1 MRAWLSVLLSF
12 CILVNSTVPAFAGP
26 VSPRSVGQVIK
37 VAEKAGQSSPAVA
50 RTVNEIT
57 RGTAIGAAQTDHLL
71 MQAENLTTRLQTSSL
86 AQQITAGN
94 GHAPVTLR
102 HASLNLQQTPVAEL
116 KASPKKV
123 AKLRNEV
130 VSLGVVGEV
139 PAQQLD
145 EAVQFYRTDL
155 PKNTPAFQAVR
166 GQNVQTI
173 ISEATPQA
181 KECRAALSDAAAL
194 GLLGNAS
201 DAEALTQFY
210 QAAAGGPF
218 EYVATLITGR
228 SLLRLQAYDAFN
240 AWAAPLEKS
249 GQFWEDLSAYAK
261 KENLPVQIEVQPGGL
276 KITVPEEMVAW
287 LREGS
292 DVNALSVDGSQAFTE
307 QWIKLGRTS
316 APSELAS
323 APRQTITASTAVA
336 PVEETLVEEIAPSL
350 EETVA
355 PVLQNA
361 MQGIELA
368 PEQLLAVKQPLLPE
382 MAASSAQGS
391 VISAA
396 AESSRS
402 VSPAVTFSSNGGAV
416 ASAPVAGGASAPSA
430 GEKSLLV
437 PVKQR
442 GKVVARLAS
451 KRQQAAH
458 VSDGSFSVREWFR
471 KSVGS
476 LTHFYQ
482 TQAFVKGAN
491 GVETALP
498 VHLSVDK
505 SILGKAIRKGYNRVA
520 FEPFMGGHIV
530 QAVHPNGATQNF
542 KNFHIRLPA
551 NQAGPLLR
559 LAQQHMPEGGILKI
573 KIEKRPN
580 VNEDKAVLPIYD
592 MEGNLFPV
600 EVEAP
605 RKIYEPNSRIV
616 LLTDD
621 TLGILREGEKTPSR
635 LSGYYVRLPK
645 NQLSSFIRI
654 AQHSEKPFDL
664 ALLPTSNRARLV
676 MRDASLSNASFG
688 KTFGPVV
695 NGTLD
700 VSVASATGLMFIVNY
715 VFPGFASLLTP
726 MLKKYGEKKLL
737 VVSMVMSTA
746 SGLLAA
752 ASGFY
757 GFVNHMTLSPIQ
769 KILFVGALF
778 LGSGAGILKQIVS
791 NMLIRANR
799 GEVIMENIKQSE
811 TAAAAAAGA
820 VAAVEP
826 QGWALLGKRAK
837 EFFVGKNNAYLRDV
851 ILYNLSFVYKNVGTL
866 AFLAAPYA
874 INYGIELFTGVNLG
888 LDFSISFPL
897 YAAYCGVT
905 TWRIARSK
913 LRDAYSVSTL
923 TQSQQQLQKNI
934 EKVTAQLAAAQSGE
948 ISSGMING
956 LAGLLKGS
964 LDDVALATVKLDP
977 AKKQT
982 VEYQLLR
989 QQSLAGLQQSLEN
1002 SGLQAKQAGL
1012 LVSRIHDSLHL
1023 QENLFGNLWHTMKM
1037 PGVAALI
1044 TGMAFATTHEIV
1056 ISSSFSAT
1064 MRQLIDQGEW
1074 ANFLVAL
1081 SLYVPLI
1088 FGRLGG
1094 NVISRR
1100 LSPGSMYL
1108 FSSALSAFGT
1118 AIMATAGL
1126 SVAQTITGAAIAS
1139 LGTGNFFTQ
1148 MYDFIMRKYPQH
1160 NRELSSVITLSLAV
1174 SGMLAIPAGYLAGL
1188 GGFTPDLLYAGAM
1201 LLGSLV
1207 LTPAMMADSSF
1218 VKVFKYEW
1226 NQLKAFFQRMFR
1238 RGPTNPPAA
1247 DLENAAPAQ

>member
-26 VSPRSVGQVIK
+26 ISPRSARQAIVA
-37 VAEKAGQSSPAVA
+37 AEKAGQASPAIA
-50 RTVNEIT
+50 RTINEIT
-57 RGTAIGAAQTDHLL
+57 KSASVGAVQTNHILT
-71 MQAENLTTRLQTSSL
+71 QAEGLSTQLQSATISQQLSGLNGTSASR
-86 AQQITAGN
+86 A
-94 GHAPVTLR
+94 TLR
-102 HASLNLQQTPVAEL
+102 RPSLNLQQTPVSAL
-116 KASPKKV
+116 KASPKQA

-130 VSLGVVGEV
+130 VSLGLAGEV
-139 PAQQLD
+139 PAPQLD

-155 PKNTPAFQAVR
+155 PKNTPSLQAVR
-166 GQNVQTI
+166 GQSVQEV
-173 ISEATPQA
+173 ISQSTPQTQ
-181 KECRAALSDAAAL
+181 EVRAALSDAAAL

-201 DAEALTQFY
+201 DAEALTQFHE
-210 QAAAGGPF
+210 AAAGGPF
-218 EYVATLITGR
+218 EYVATLITAR
-228 SLLRLQAYDAFN
+228 SLLRIGAYEPFN
-240 AWAAPLEKS
+240 AWAAPLEKR
-249 GQFWEDLSAYAK
+249 GQFWEDLAAYAK
-261 KENLPVQIEVQPGGL
+261 KENLPVRIEVQPGGL
-276 KITVPEEMVAW
+276 KVTLPEEMGAW

-292 DVNALSVDGSQAFTE
+292 DVNALNVDGSRAFTE
-307 QWIKLGRTS
+307 QWMALGKEA
-316 APSELAS
+316 APAAVAA
-323 APRQTITASTAVA
+323 APRSALTVA
-336 PVEETLVEEIAPSL
+336 QVPAEAEPVMQAAAEEIAPVA

-361 MQGIELA
+361 LQEIRLT
-368 PEQLLAVKQPLLPE
+368 PEQLLEVKQPILPE
-382 MAASSAQGS
+382 ASASSSSHAAPS
-391 VISAA
+391 VI
-396 AESSRS
+396 
-402 VSPAVTFSSNGGAV
+402 TFSSNSSV
-416 ASAPVAGGASAPSA
+416 SASAPVAAADAPA
-430 GEKSLLV
+430 GKKSSLV

-442 GKVVARLAS
+442 SRMAARLAS

-458 VSDGSFSVREWFR
+458 LSDAGSSVREWFR

-491 GVETALP
+491 GTEIPLP
-498 VHLSVDK
+498 VHLSIDK
-505 SILGKAIRKGYNRVA
+505 SVLGKAVRKGYNRVA
-520 FEPFMGGHIV
+520 FEPFMGSQIV
-530 QAVHPNGATQNF
+530 QAVHPNGSTQNF

-559 LAQQHMPEGGILKI
+559 LAKQYMPDGGVLKI

-580 VNEDKAVLPIYD
+580 INEDKAILPIYD

-605 RKIYEPNSRIV
+605 RKIYDPSTRIV
-616 LLTDD
+616 LMEDD
-621 TLGILREGEKTPSR
+621 TLGILKEVEQKPSH

-645 NQLSSFIRI
+645 NQLTHFI
-654 AQHSEKPFDL
+654 ALVQHSEQPFDL

-676 MRDASLSNASFG
+676 IRDASLSNASFG

-695 NGTLD
+695 NGTLN
-700 VSVASATGLMFIVNY
+700 VSVASATGLMFVVNY

-737 VVSMVMSTA
+737 TVSMIMSTA

-757 GFVNHMTLSPIQ
+757 GFVEHMTLSPVQ
-769 KILFVGALF
+769 KVLFVGALF

-799 GEVIMENIKQSE
+799 GEVVMENIKRNEQAV
-811 TAAAAAAGA
+811 AAATEA
-820 VAAVEP
+820 VTAAVEP
-826 QGWALLGKRAK
+826 QGWALLKSRAK

-851 ILYNLSFVYKNVGTL
+851 ILYNLSFVYKNIGTL

-874 INYGIELFTGVNLG
+874 INYSIELLTGVNLG

-913 LRDAYSVSTL
+913 LRDAYSVSTF
-923 TQSQQQLQKNI
+923 TQSQQQLQRSI
-934 EKVTAQLAAAQSGE
+934 ERVNSQLTVAQQQGE
-948 ISSGMING
+948 ISSGMINE

-964 LDDVALATVKLDP
+964 LDDVALATVKLEP
-977 AKKQT
+977 AKKQSA
-982 VEYQLLR
+982 EYQLLR
-989 QQSLAGLQQSLEN
+989 QQSLANLQQSLEN
-1002 SGLQAKQAGL
+1002 SGLQAQQAGL

-1023 QENLFGNLWHTMKM
+1023 QENIFGNLWHTMKM

-1088 FGRLGG
+1088 VGRLGG

-1118 AIMATAGL
+1118 AVMATAGL
-1126 SVAQTITGAAIAS
+1126 SVAQTIAGAAVAS

-1174 SGMLAIPAGYLAGL
+1174 SGLLAIPAGFLAGL
-1188 GGFTPDLLYAGAM
+1188 GGYTPDLLYAGAM

-1226 NQLKAFFQRMFR
+1226 TQLKNFFQRIFR
-1238 RGPTNPPAA
+1238 RGPTKPPAA
-1247 DLENAAPAQ
+1247 GLENAAPVQ